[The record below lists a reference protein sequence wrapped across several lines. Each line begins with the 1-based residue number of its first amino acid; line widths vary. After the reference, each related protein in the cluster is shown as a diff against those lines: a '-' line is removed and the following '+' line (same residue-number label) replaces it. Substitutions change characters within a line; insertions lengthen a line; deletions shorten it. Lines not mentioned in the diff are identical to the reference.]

1 MHQSNPKQKPKQ
13 KNRQANLVCFKVN
26 KKGKIYHA
34 KPTTSANQTT
44 KILGFIDKKGE
55 IVIPIQYD
63 NAWFFQTAWQM

>member
-1 MHQSNPKQKPKQ
+1 M
-13 KNRQANLVCFKVN
+13 
-26 KKGKIYHA
+26 YHA